1 VTGLAAVYRR
11 ELAGY
16 FGQPVAYIVITA
28 YLLICGWFFT
38 SGLFLIGQA
47 DVRGYLEVA
56 PTILVFFA
64 PALTMRL
71 LAEEWKNGTMELLLT
86 LPVRDTD
93 VVLGKYLAA
102 FTVLVVAQALTLAYP
117 LTVGLL
123 GPMDVGQVVTGYVG
137 LLLLGGAFLAVGV
150 LASALTSSQV
160 VAFIVSFFVCFGLFL
175 LGKSLPFMPTAL
187 LPLLDYLA
195 VDTHFA
201 NLTKGVVDSRDVLY
215 FLTIVLL
222 CLAGTVHA
230 LQGRK
235 WGR

>member
-1 VTGLAAVYRR
+1 MSALGAVYRR
-11 ELAGY
+11 EVAGY

-28 YLLICGWFFT
+28 YLLICGWFFV
-38 SGLFLIGQA
+38 SGLFLVGQA

-86 LPVRDTD
+86 LPVRDAE

-102 FTVLVVAQALTLAYP
+102 FTVLAVAQALTLGYP

-123 GPMDVGQVVTGYVG
+123 GNVDVGQVVSGYLGV
-137 LLLLGGAFLAVGV
+137 LLLGGAFLAIGV
-150 LASALTSSQV
+150 LASALTASQV
-160 VAFIVSFFVCFGLFL
+160 VAFIVAFFVCFGLFV
-175 LGKSLPFMPTAL
+175 LGKALAFLPTGLVPV
-187 LPLLDYLA
+187 LDFLS
-195 VDTHFA
+195 VDGHFA

-215 FLTIVLL
+215 FASIVLL
-222 CLAGTVHA
+222 CLAATVHA
-230 LQGRK
+230 LKGRK